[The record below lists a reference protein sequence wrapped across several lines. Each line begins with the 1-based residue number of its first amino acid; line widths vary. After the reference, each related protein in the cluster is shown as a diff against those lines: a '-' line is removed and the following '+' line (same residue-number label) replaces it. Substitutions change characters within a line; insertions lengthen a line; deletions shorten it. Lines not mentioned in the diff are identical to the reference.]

1 MEVKRKMKQEVLDKK
16 QAEVDAVVK
25 NLKDAK
31 SVVVI
36 DYLGL
41 TVEEVT
47 NMRAEL
53 REQGASMKVIKN
65 TILRRAADAA
75 GIEGIEDLFAG
86 PTAIAFSE
94 EDPVAPAKVAAK
106 YAKDVESVEIKG
118 GMIEGKVATLE
129 EIQNLATLPS
139 RDGLLS
145 MLVSVLQAPV
155 RDFALTVKA
164 IADKGDEPAA

>member
-1 MEVKRKMKQEVLDKK
+1 MKQEVLDKK
-16 QAEVDAVVK
+16 QAEVDAVVE
-25 NLKDAK
+25 NLKGAK
-31 SVVVI
+31 SVVVV

-41 TVEEVT
+41 TVEEAT

-53 REQGASMKVIKN
+53 RELGASMKVVKN

-75 GIEGIEDLFAG
+75 GIEGIEDLFVG
-86 PTAIAFSE
+86 PTAIAYSE
-94 EDPVAPAKVAAK
+94 EDPVAPAKIAAK

-129 EIQNLATLPS
+129 EIQSLATLPS

-155 RDFALTVKA
+155 RDFAMTVKA
-164 IADKGDEPAA
+164 IADKKDDEPAA

>member
-1 MEVKRKMKQEVLDKK
+1 MKQEVLNKK
-16 QAEVDAVVK
+16 QAEVDAVVES
-25 NLKDAK
+25 LKSAK

-41 TVEEVT
+41 TVEEAT
-47 NMRAEL
+47 SMRSEL
-53 REQGASMKVIKN
+53 REQGASMQVIKN

-75 GIEGIEDLFAG
+75 GIEGIEDLFVG
-86 PTAIAFSE
+86 PTAIAYSE

-118 GMIEGKVATLE
+118 GMIEGKVASLE
-129 EIQNLATLPS
+129 EIQNLAKLPS

-164 IADKGDEPAA
+164 IADKKDDEPAA

>member
-1 MEVKRKMKQEVLDKK
+1 MKQEVLNKK
-16 QAEVDAVVK
+16 QAEVDAVVES
-25 NLKDAK
+25 LKSAK

-41 TVEEVT
+41 TVEEAT
-47 NMRAEL
+47 SMRSEL
-53 REQGASMKVIKN
+53 REQGASMQVIKN

-75 GIEGIEDLFAG
+75 GIEGIEDLFVG
-86 PTAIAFSE
+86 PTAIAYSE

-118 GMIEGKVATLE
+118 GMIEGKVASLE

-164 IADKGDEPAA
+164 IADKKDDEPAA

>member
-1 MEVKRKMKQEVLDKK
+1 MKQEKLDAK
-16 QAEVDAVVK
+16 QAQVDAVFE
-25 NLKDAK
+25 NLKNAK
-31 SVVVI
+31 SVVVV

-41 TVEEVT
+41 TVEEAT

-53 REQGASMKVIKN
+53 REQGAHMEVVKN

-75 GIEGIEDLFAG
+75 GIEGIEDLFVG

-106 YAKDVESVEIKG
+106 YAKDVEAVEIKG

>member
-1 MEVKRKMKQEVLDKK
+1 MKQEKLDAK
-16 QAEVDAVVK
+16 QAQVDAVVE
-25 NLKDAK
+25 NLKNAK
-31 SVVVI
+31 SVVVV

-41 TVEEVT
+41 TVEEAT

-53 REQGASMKVIKN
+53 REQGAHMEVIKN

-75 GIEGIEDLFAG
+75 GIEGIEDLFVG

-106 YAKDVESVEIKG
+106 YAKDVEAVEIKG

-129 EIQNLATLPS
+129 QIQDLATLPS

-164 IADKGDEPAA
+164 IADKKDDEPAA